1 MHNQSDHSQVTLART
16 LTGFNA
22 TMIGLGAMIG
32 AGVFVLTG
40 IASGEAGAAAIV
52 AFALNGIV
60 TTFTAFTYA
69 ELASSIPEAGGGYA
83 FVKRAFPGVTGFV
96 SGWMLWF
103 AYTVA
108 CSLYAVGFG
117 GYFVELLE
125 SYFPPVYHSVVGLVG
140 HSGAIVIF
148 TIAISAFFITLNVI
162 GADVTGKAENVITLA
177 KIVVLGLF
185 IAFGL
190 AAILGNPE
198 HFHSLRG
205 I

>member
-1 MHNQSDHSQVTLART
+1 MTIQSDPIQSDHSEITLPRT

-40 IASGEAGAAAIV
+40 IATGEAGSAAII

-60 TTFTAFTYA
+60 TTFTAFSYA
-69 ELASSIPEAGGGYA
+69 ELASSIPEAGGGFA

-108 CSLYAVGFG
+108 CSLYAVAFG

-125 SYFPPVYHSVVGLVG
+125 SYFPPLC
-140 HSGAIVIF
+140 
-148 TIAISAFFITLNVI
+148 ITPWW
-162 GADVTGKAENVITLA
+162 D
-177 KIVVLGLF
+177 
-185 IAFGL
+185 
-190 AAILGNPE
+190 
-198 HFHSLRG
+198 
-205 I
+205 

>member
-1 MHNQSDHSQVTLART
+1 MNDQSSHDEVTLART

-40 IASGEAGAAAIV
+40 IAAGEAGPAAIV
-52 AFALNGIV
+52 AFVLNGIV

-69 ELASSIPEAGGGYA
+69 ELASTIPEAGGGYA
-83 FVKRAFPGVTGFV
+83 FVKRAYPGVVGFI

-117 GYFVELLE
+117 GYFIELLE
-125 SYFPPVYHSVVGLVG
+125 SYFPFISHAFVGLVG
-140 HSGAIVIF
+140 HGN
-148 TIAISAFFITLNVI
+148 AISQRDGRRRDGQGRKRDHPGQGGRVGFLHRFW
-162 GADVTGKAENVITLA
+162 
-177 KIVVLGLF
+177 
-185 IAFGL
+185 FGRYVSH
-190 AAILGNPE
+190 P
-198 HFHSLRG
+198 
-205 I
+205 